1 MVPVVRLLSGAAVG
15 ETAGMDAGLVAFVG
29 VAVVVVVTPGPDTAL
44 TLRNA
49 LVGGRRAGVLTA
61 AGVVG
66 GQVVWTLASSA
77 GLAAL
82 LVASRPAFTAL
93 RYAGAAYLVY
103 LGLRSLL
110 AAVRGAGAPPDR
122 GPGRPPTAAA
132 FRQGIVSNL
141 ANPKS
146 AVFFTSLLPQFVPAG
161 SASFPALLALGLLY
175 CSITLAWLSAYAVAV
190 ARVGAA
196 LRRPLVRRAIEAV
209 TGVVPTALGL
219 RLAAER
225 R

>member
-1 MVPVVRLLSGAAVG
+1 MEP
-15 ETAGMDAGLVAFVG
+15 GLVAFVG

-61 AGVVG
+61 VGVVG
-66 GQVVWTLASSA
+66 GQAIWTLATSA
-77 GLAAL
+77 GIAAL

-93 RYAGAAYLVY
+93 RYAGAAYLIY
-103 LGLRSLL
+103 LGLRALL
-110 AAVRGAGAPPDR
+110 AAVRGGAPPVSR
-122 GPGRPPTAAA
+122 GPGRPPPGAA
-132 FRQGIVSNL
+132 FRQGMISNL

-161 SASFPALLALGLLY
+161 EASFLAFLALGLIY
-175 CSITLAWLSAYAVAV
+175 CSITLGWLCAYAVVV
-190 ARVGAA
+190 ARVGTV
-196 LRRPLVRRAIEAV
+196 LRRPLVRRAVEAL
-209 TGVVPTALGL
+209 TGVVLTALGL
-219 RLAAER
+219 RLATER

>member
-1 MVPVVRLLSGAAVG
+1 
-15 ETAGMDAGLVAFVG
+15 MDAGLVAFVG

-61 AGVVG
+61 VGVVG
-66 GQVVWTLASSA
+66 GQAIWTLATSA
-77 GLAAL
+77 GIAAL

-93 RYAGAAYLVY
+93 RYAGAAYLIY

-110 AAVRGAGAPPDR
+110 AAARGGRVPPPDR
-122 GPGRPPTAAA
+122 GTEPPPRVAA
-132 FRQGIVSNL
+132 FRQGVISNL

-161 SASFPALLALGLLY
+161 GTSFLALLALGLVY

-190 ARVGAA
+190 ARVGVV
-196 LRRPLVRRAIEAV
+196 LRRPIVRRAVEAV
-209 TGVVPTALGL
+209 TGVVLTALGL
-219 RLAAER
+219 RPATER
-225 R
+225 H

>member
-1 MVPVVRLLSGAAVG
+1 
-15 ETAGMDAGLVAFVG
+15 MDAGLVAFVG
-29 VAVVVVVTPGPDTAL
+29 VAVVVVTPGPDTAL

-61 AGVVG
+61 VGVVG
-66 GQVVWTLASSA
+66 GQAIWTLATSA
-77 GLAAL
+77 GIAAL

-93 RYAGAAYLVY
+93 RYAGAAYLIY

-110 AAVRGAGAPPDR
+110 AAARGGRVPPPDR
-122 GPGRPPTAAA
+122 GTEPPPRVAA
-132 FRQGIVSNL
+132 FRQGVISNL

-161 SASFPALLALGLLY
+161 GASFLALLALGLVY

-190 ARVGAA
+190 ARVGVV
-196 LRRPLVRRAIEAV
+196 LRRPIVRRAVEAV
-209 TGVVPTALGL
+209 TGVVLTALGL
-219 RLAAER
+219 RLATER
-225 R
+225 H

>member
-1 MVPVVRLLSGAAVG
+1 MGDTAA
-15 ETAGMDAGLVAFVG
+15 MDAGLMAFVG

-61 AGVVG
+61 VGVVG
-66 GQVVWTLASSA
+66 GQAIWTLATSA
-77 GLAAL
+77 GIAAL

-93 RYAGAAYLVY
+93 RWAGAAYLVY
-103 LGLRSLL
+103 LGVRALL
-110 AAVRGAGAPPDR
+110 TAARGGGDAPAPSR
-122 GPGRPPTAAA
+122 GQGRPPAAL
-132 FRQGIVSNL
+132 RQGMISNL

-161 SASFPALLALGLLY
+161 AASFPALLALGLLY
-175 CSITLAWLSAYAVAV
+175 CSITLAWLSAYAVVV
-190 ARVGAA
+190 ARVGAV
-196 LRRPLVRRAIEAV
+196 LRRPSIRRVVEAV
-209 TGVVPTALGL
+209 TGVVLTALGL
-219 RLAAER
+219 RLATER

>member
-1 MVPVVRLLSGAAVG
+1 VVRLLSGAAVG

-66 GQVVWTLASSA
+66 GQAVWTLATSA
-77 GLAAL
+77 GIAAL

-93 RYAGAAYLVY
+93 RYAGAAYLIY
-103 LGLRSLL
+103 LGLRALL
-110 AAVRGAGAPPDR
+110 AAVRGDGRAPPVNR
-122 GPGRPPTAAA
+122 GSGRPPPAAA
-132 FRQGIVSNL
+132 FRQGMISNL

-161 SASFPALLALGLLY
+161 EASFLAFLALGLIY
-175 CSITLAWLSAYAVAV
+175 CSITLGWLCAYAVVV
-190 ARVGAA
+190 ARVGTV
-196 LRRPLVRRAIEAV
+196 LRRPLVRRAVEAL
-209 TGVVPTALGL
+209 TGVVLTALGL
-219 RLAAER
+219 RLATER

>member
-1 MVPVVRLLSGAAVG
+1 VVRLLSGEAVG
-15 ETAGMDAGLVAFVG
+15 ETAVMDAGLVAFVG

-49 LVGGRRAGVLTA
+49 LAGGRRAGVLTA
-61 AGVVG
+61 VGVVG
-66 GQVVWTLASSA
+66 GQAVWTLATSA
-77 GLAAL
+77 GIAAL

-93 RYAGAAYLVY
+93 RYAGAAYLIY

-110 AAVRGAGAPPDR
+110 AAVRGGGTSPPDR
-122 GPGRPPTAAA
+122 GPGRPPPVAA
-132 FRQGIVSNL
+132 FRQGIISNL

-161 SASFPALLALGLLY
+161 RTSFLALLALGLIY

-190 ARVGAA
+190 AKVGVV
-196 LRRPLVRRAIEAV
+196 LRRPIIRRAIEAV
-209 TGVVPTALGL
+209 TGVVLTALGL
-219 RLAAER
+219 RLASER

>member
-1 MVPVVRLLSGAAVG
+1 MVRLLSGAAVG

-66 GQVVWTLASSA
+66 GQAVWTLATSA
-77 GLAAL
+77 GIAAL

-110 AAVRGAGAPPDR
+110 AAVRGGGAPPDR
-122 GPGRPPTAAA
+122 APRRLPPVAA
-132 FRQGIVSNL
+132 FRQGIISNL

-146 AVFFTSLLPQFVPAG
+146 AVFFTSLLPQFAPSG
-161 SASFPALLALGLLY
+161 RASFPALLALGLLY

-190 ARVGAA
+190 ARVGVV

-209 TGVVPTALGL
+209 TGVVLTALGL

>member
-1 MVPVVRLLSGAAVG
+1 VVRLLSGEAVG
-15 ETAGMDAGLVAFVG
+15 ETAVMDAGLVAFVG

-61 AGVVG
+61 VGVVG
-66 GQVVWTLASSA
+66 GQAVWTLATSA
-77 GLAAL
+77 GIAAL

-93 RYAGAAYLVY
+93 RYAGAAYLIY

-110 AAVRGAGAPPDR
+110 AAVRGGGSAPLDR
-122 GPGRPPTAAA
+122 GPGRPPVAA
-132 FRQGIVSNL
+132 FRQGIISNL

-161 SASFPALLALGLLY
+161 RTSFLALLGLGLIY

-190 ARVGAA
+190 AKVGVV
-196 LRRPLVRRAIEAV
+196 LRRPIIRRAIEAV
-209 TGVVPTALGL
+209 TGVVLTALGL
-219 RLAAER
+219 RLASER

>member
-1 MVPVVRLLSGAAVG
+1 
-15 ETAGMDAGLVAFVG
+15 MDAGLVAFVG

-61 AGVVG
+61 VGVVG
-66 GQVVWTLASSA
+66 GQAIWTLATSA
-77 GLAAL
+77 GIAAL

-103 LGLRSLL
+103 LGVRALL
-110 AAVRGAGAPPDR
+110 AAVRGGGDAPAPSR
-122 GPGRPPTAAA
+122 GQGRPPPAAL
-132 FRQGIVSNL
+132 RQGMISNL

-161 SASFPALLALGLLY
+161 AASFPAFLALGLLY
-175 CSITLAWLSAYAVAV
+175 CSITLAWLSAYAVVV
-190 ARVGAA
+190 ARVGAV
-196 LRRPLVRRAIEAV
+196 LRRPSIRRAVEAV
-209 TGVVPTALGL
+209 TGVVLTALGL
-219 RLAAER
+219 RLATER

>member
-1 MVPVVRLLSGAAVG
+1 MEP
-15 ETAGMDAGLVAFVG
+15 GLVAFVG

-61 AGVVG
+61 VGVVG
-66 GQVVWTLASSA
+66 GQAIWTLATSA
-77 GLAAL
+77 GIAAL

-93 RYAGAAYLVY
+93 RYAGAAYLIY

-110 AAVRGAGAPPDR
+110 AAVRGGGTPALDR
-122 GPGRPPTAAA
+122 GPGRPPPVAA
-132 FRQGIVSNL
+132 FRQGIISNL

-146 AVFFTSLLPQFVPAG
+146 AVFFTSLLPQFAPSG
-161 SASFPALLALGLLY
+161 RASFPALLALGLLY

-190 ARVGAA
+190 AKVGVV
-196 LRRPLVRRAIEAV
+196 LRRPIIRRAIEAV
-209 TGVVPTALGL
+209 TGVVLAALGL
-219 RLAAER
+219 RLASER

>member
-1 MVPVVRLLSGAAVG
+1 
-15 ETAGMDAGLVAFVG
+15 MDAGLAAFVG

-61 AGVVG
+61 AGVVS
-66 GQVVWTLASSA
+66 GQAVWTLATSA
-77 GLAAL
+77 GIAAL

-103 LGLRSLL
+103 L
-110 AAVRGAGAPPDR
+110 
-122 GPGRPPTAAA
+122 
-132 FRQGIVSNL
+132 
-141 ANPKS
+141 
-146 AVFFTSLLPQFVPAG
+146 TSLLPQFVPGGGGA
-161 SASFPALLALGLLY
+161 FPALLGLGLIY

-196 LRRPLVRRAIEAV
+196 LRRPLVRRAIDAA
-209 TGVVPTALGL
+209 TGLVLTALGL
-219 RLAAER
+219 RLATER

>member
-1 MVPVVRLLSGAAVG
+1 
-15 ETAGMDAGLVAFVG
+15 MDAGLVAFVG

-61 AGVVG
+61 VGVVG
-66 GQVVWTLASSA
+66 GQAIWTLATSA
-77 GLAAL
+77 GIAAL

-93 RYAGAAYLVY
+93 RYAGAAYLIY

-110 AAVRGAGAPPDR
+110 AAARGGSVPPPER
-122 GPGRPPTAAA
+122 GTGPPPRVAA
-132 FRQGIVSNL
+132 FRQGVISNL

-161 SASFPALLALGLLY
+161 GTSFPALLALGLVY

-190 ARVGAA
+190 ARVGVA
-196 LRRPLVRRAIEAV
+196 LRRPIVRRAVEAV
-209 TGVVPTALGL
+209 TGVVLTALGL
-219 RLAAER
+219 RLATER
-225 R
+225 H

>member
-77 GLAAL
+77 GLTAL

-209 TGVVPTALGL
+209 TGVVLTALGL

>member
-1 MVPVVRLLSGAAVG
+1 
-15 ETAGMDAGLVAFVG
+15 MDAGLVAFVG
-29 VAVVVVVTPGPDTAL
+29 VAVVVIVTPGPDTAL

-49 LVGGRRAGVLTA
+49 VVGGRRAGVLTA

-161 SASFPALLALGLLY
+161 SASFPALLALGLVY

-209 TGVVPTALGL
+209 TGVVLTALGL